1 MRETIGALK
10 MFAQF
15 PFALRRYLRCRLTAD
30 EAARIVRDRMK
41 QREENFLSWVE
52 RGIYNFHRS
61 PYLPLL
67 KSVRCEI
74 DDLRELVQRNGLES
88 ALYKLRAEGVY
99 VTYEEFKGRKP
110 IVRNGAT
117 IPVRA
122 SDFDS
127 PFARRDFASE
137 TSGSTGL
144 ATAVGIGLDYFV
156 ARAPHQ
162 TLFLAVHDVVNAP
175 TAYWLPILPGSGL
188 QFILQ
193 RTDLKDPIHQWFSA
207 TGWLDSK
214 HWLKYDVA
222 MIYILWWMRLL
233 GARIR
238 GPEIVKLDHALSIAH
253 WIRDELK
260 THSRC
265 VLHTTP
271 SQALRVA
278 VAAQEAGIDLTGAL
292 ARIGGEP
299 VTPAK
304 VATMQGAGLCVAPA
318 YGMTETS
325 TTALGCMHPA
335 APDDY
340 HLLKDA
346 FALIAFPYALEALGI
361 TVPAFNLTT
370 LLDNAPK
377 LMLNVQ
383 IDDYG
388 VVEERACGCEFERLG
403 YTTHLSEIHS
413 YSKLVGEGVTLIGN
427 EMLRVLED
435 LLPSRFGGSPLDYQ
449 LMEQEDPQ
457 GFTRLYLIVHPR
469 VKIADERAV
478 IDVILQGLRHSS
490 PMADAARAVW
500 QQAHTIQIKRQ
511 EPVWTA
517 GGKLMPLHIQRSAR
531 NP

>member
-1 MRETIGALK
+1 MRETISALK
-10 MFAQF
+10 MFAKF

-30 EAARIVRDRMK
+30 EAERIVLDRMK
-41 QREENFLSWVE
+41 QRDENLLSWVE
-52 RGIYNFHRS
+52 RGIYNFPRS

-67 KSVRCEI
+67 KSVRCEMN
-74 DDLRELVQRNGLES
+74 DLRELVRRNGLES
-88 ALYKLRAEGVY
+88 ALSKLRAEGVY

-117 IPVRA
+117 IPVHA

-137 TSGSTGL
+137 TGGSTGL
-144 ATAVGIGLDYFV
+144 ATAVGIGLDYFA
-156 ARAPHQ
+156 ARAPYQ
-162 TLFLAVHDVVNAP
+162 TLFLSVHDLVNAP

-193 RTDLKDPIHQWFSA
+193 RTDLKEPIHQWFSSS
-207 TGWLDSK
+207 GWLDSK
-214 HWLKYDVA
+214 HWLKYGVA
-222 MIYILWWMRLL
+222 TIYILLWLRLL
-233 GARIR
+233 GARVR
-238 GPEIVKLDHALSIAH
+238 GPEIVKLDHALQIAN
-253 WIRDELK
+253 WIRDQLK
-260 THSRC
+260 AHSRC
-265 VLHTTP
+265 LLHTTP

-304 VATMQGAGLCVAPA
+304 VATMQRVGLRVTPG

-325 TTALGCMHPA
+325 TIALGCLHPA
-335 APDDY
+335 AADDY

-346 FALIAFPYALEALGI
+346 FALITFPFVLEAPGV

-388 VVEERACGCEFERLG
+388 VVEERPCGCGFERLG
-403 YTTHLSEIHS
+403 YSTHLSEIHS

-427 EMLRVLED
+427 EMIRILED
-435 LLPSRFGGSPLDYQ
+435 ILPSRFGGSPLDYQ
-449 LMEQEDPQ
+449 LMEQEDSQ

-469 VKIADERAV
+469 VQIADERAV
-478 IDVILQGLRHSS
+478 IDVVLQGLSRSS
-490 PMADAARAVW
+490 PMADAARTVW
-500 QQAHTIQIKRQ
+500 QQAQTIQIKRQ

-517 GGKLMPLHIQRSAR
+517 AGKLMPLHIQRSAR
-531 NP
+531 TQ